1 MCDVSGMAYIVP
13 DMIQTMSERAKIE
26 EAAGV
31 GQDVIGRFVPTEKL
45 KSSPQYVIL
54 HSRFRI
60 FHGLCAVVNLLAMAC
75 NAIHMYH
82 LACKLIDR

>member
-1 MCDVSGMAYIVP
+1 MVYIVP

-31 GQDVIGRFVPTEKL
+31 GQDVVGRFVPTAKL
-45 KSSPQYVIL
+45 KASPQYVKL

-75 NAIHMYH
+75 NAIHLYH